1 MELDNEEDNPI
12 TGVIDNNENE
22 FIGSDVVGFVSTT
35 NVYDYNN
42 YALIRLLR
50 SHLLL
55 RCRSGRLRAEVHWT
69 S

>member
-42 YALIRLLR
+42 YYKNNQ
-50 SHLLL
+50 
-55 RCRSGRLRAEVHWT
+55 SGVRQVIDINTTDLDV
-69 S
+69 

>member
-42 YALIRLLR
+42 YYKNNQ
-50 SHLLL
+50 
-55 RCRSGRLRAEVHWT
+55 SGVRQVIDINATDLDV
-69 S
+69 

>member
-22 FIGSDVVGFVSTT
+22 FIGSDVVGFISTT

-42 YALIRLLR
+42 YYKNNQ
-50 SHLLL
+50 
-55 RCRSGRLRAEVHWT
+55 SGVRQVIDINATDLDV
-69 S
+69 